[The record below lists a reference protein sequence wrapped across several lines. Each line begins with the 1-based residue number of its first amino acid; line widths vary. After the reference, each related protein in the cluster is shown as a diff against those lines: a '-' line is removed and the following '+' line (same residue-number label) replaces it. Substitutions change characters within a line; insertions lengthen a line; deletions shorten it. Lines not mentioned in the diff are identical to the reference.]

1 MAEHTQSR
9 FGWPQ
14 NKRAEEIKRAHENPA
29 RSGSERVTFQ
39 GQNLDIP
46 IVRVPIDLPKYRLTN
61 GRTVSLQAQHLA
73 ERPDV
78 RPDLFSGDPE
88 LWDAQEA
95 QHNLLLSVVK
105 VQGLLEYFTDTA
117 HQQVNPILLDEHGFV
132 VNGNRRLACWRHL
145 LHSDTTKYG
154 HFRHI
159 DVAVLPPCDER
170 EIDRIEA
177 KIQVKKDIR
186 ADYTW
191 DAKANMLIE
200 KQKRDGFN
208 EAELAELYEMTEGE
222 VRELL
227 DMRAYADEYLRSRGQ
242 QNMWSNVSNHE
253 YAFQKIVALRQ
264 KMNGVGDKE
273 LFKEAAFTLIDKP
286 EEGGGRLY
294 DQIPAIAASM
304 DAIKEKLQEEIP
316 VEVPEAVPDLDE
328 MFGDGGGGDA
338 APAPQGEAITVPLA
352 VALKKP
358 ENSDKAR
365 KIIVEIIESQKQ
377 LKRDAKNANFLLT
390 CCSRA
395 HSQLEAAV
403 SEGLRPESKRNGV
416 ARQLD
421 AIMKLVGRIQE
432 YLDAHAAD

>member
-1 MAEHTQSR
+1 MAEQTQTR

-14 NKRAEEIKRAHENPA
+14 NKRAEEIRKASENPPGT
-29 RSGSERVTFQ
+29 GSARVTFQ
-39 GQNLDIP
+39 GQVRDFP

-61 GRTVSLQAQHLA
+61 GRTVSLQAQYLA
-73 ERPDV
+73 EHPDA

-88 LWDAQEA
+88 LWEAQEA
-95 QHNLLLSVVK
+95 QHGLLLSVVK
-105 VQGLLEYFTDTA
+105 LQGLLEYFEDTA
-117 HQQVNPILLDEHGFV
+117 HQQIDAILLDEHGFV

-145 LHSDTTKYG
+145 LHTDPAKYG
-154 HFRHI
+154 HFRNI
-159 DVAVLPPCDER
+159 DIAVLPPCDER

-177 KIQVKKDIR
+177 KIQVTRDIR

-200 KQKRDGFN
+200 KQKRDRFD
-208 EAELAELYEMTEGE
+208 EAELAELYEMTENE
-222 VRELL
+222 VHELL

-242 QNMWSNVSNHE
+242 QDMWSNVSGQE

-264 KMNGVGDKE
+264 KMTAVGDKE

-294 DQIPAIAASM
+294 EQIPAIAASL
-304 DAIKEKLQEEIP
+304 DVIKEKLQEEIE
-316 VEVPEAVPDLDE
+316 VEVPEATPDLDD
-328 MFGDGGGGDA
+328 MFGGGA
-338 APAPQGEAITVPLA
+338 APAPGSPSEAATVPLA

-365 KIIVEIIESQKQ
+365 KIIVEVIESQKQ
-377 LKRDAKNANFLLT
+377 LKRDAKNASFLLA
-390 CCSRA
+390 CCSKA

-403 SEGLRPESKRNGV
+403 SEGLRPESKRSGV

-421 AIMKLVGRIQE
+421 AITALVARIKE
-432 YLDAHAAD
+432 YLDAHATD

>member
-1 MAEHTQSR
+1 MPEQIQTR

-14 NKRAEEIKRAHENPA
+14 NKRAEEIRKAHQNPA
-29 RSGSERVTFQ
+29 RTGSERVTFQ
-39 GQNLDIP
+39 GQILDIP

-61 GRTVSLQAQHLA
+61 GRTVSLQAQYLA
-73 ERPDV
+73 ERSDV
-78 RPDLFSGDPE
+78 RQDMFSGDPE

-95 QHNLLLSVVK
+95 QHGLLLRVVK
-105 VQGLLEYFTDTA
+105 LQGLLEYFSDTS

-145 LHSDTTKYG
+145 LHTDSTKYG

-177 KIQVKKDIR
+177 KIQVTKDIR

-191 DAKANMLIE
+191 DAKANMLLE

-208 EAELAELYEMTEGE
+208 EAELAELYEMAESE

-242 QNMWSNVSNHE
+242 QNMWSNVSGQE
-253 YAFQKIVALRQ
+253 YAFQKLVVLRQ
-264 KMNGVGDKE
+264 KMNSVGDKE

-304 DAIKEKLQEEIP
+304 DVIKEKLQEEIS
-316 VEVPEAVPDLDE
+316 VEVPEVPPGLDE
-328 MFGDGGGGDA
+328 MFGSGGGGNPD
-338 APAPQGEAITVPLA
+338 PVSQGDTATVPLA
-352 VALKKP
+352 VALKNP

-365 KIIVEIIESQKQ
+365 KIIVEVIESQKQ
-377 LKRDAKNANFLLT
+377 LKRDAKNATFLLT

-403 SEGLRPESKRNGV
+403 SDGLRPESKRSGV
-416 ARQLD
+416 AKQLD
-421 AIMKLVGRIQE
+421 SITKLVERIRE
-432 YLDAHAAD
+432 YLSAHVED